1 MGPTVRG
8 VSRPRISQS
17 RDTFYFSLQL
27 DRGGNAG
34 GIVDLVAEVGT
45 VLFEFDVSRSELNRS
60 QISRLLCRF
69 APDFV
74 RRTECV
80 P

>member
-27 DRGGNAG
+27 DPRGNAG
-34 GIVDLVAEVGT
+34 GIVDLVAEVGDSAFR
-45 VLFEFDVSRSELNRS
+45 V
-60 QISRLLCRF
+60 
-69 APDFV
+69 
-74 RRTECV
+74 
-80 P
+80 